1 MAVLERSKLDRH
13 VISLQRTWEQFKLIR
28 AGFENAP
35 GVRLFYANQRV
46 EIVMPGRDHELFKS
60 IIGLLIETFLIE
72 RDREFEPT
80 GSMDQVKEE
89 AAFVQ
94 ADESY
99 NFGKTKD
106 IPDLSIEIIFSSGSA
121 AKLERYQILG
131 VSEVWFW
138 EDGIFALYHLRENGY
153 DRVEQSELQEFLD
166 LDMGLLTRCVSLG
179 ETSRL
184 AAVRA
189 FKLGLAQGHFD

>member
-1 MAVLERSKLDRH
+1 MAVLERSKVDRQI
-13 VISLQRTWEQFKLIR
+13 ISLQRTWEQFQLIR

-35 GVRLFYANQRV
+35 GVRLFYVNQKV
-46 EIVMPGRDHELFKS
+46 EIVMPGREHELFKS

-99 NFGKTKD
+99 SFGKTKD
-106 IPDLSIEIIFSSGSA
+106 IPDLSIEVIFSSGSA

-131 VSEVWFW
+131 VSEVWLW

-153 DRVEQSELQEFLD
+153 DRIERSELPEFID
-166 LDMGLLTRCVSLG
+166 LDMTLLTRCVLLG

-184 AAVRA
+184 VAVKA
-189 FKLGLAQGHFD
+189 FKLGLSQGHLD

>member
-46 EIVMPGRDHELFKS
+46 EIVMPGREHELFKS

-89 AAFVQ
+89 AAFVH

-106 IPDLSIEIIFSSGSA
+106 IPDLSIEVTFSSGSA

-153 DRVEQSELQEFLD
+153 ARVEQSELQEFMD
-166 LDMGLLTRCVSLG
+166 LDMGLLTRCVLLG

>member
-1 MAVLERSKLDRH
+1 MAVLERSKLDRQT
-13 VISLQRTWEQFKLIR
+13 ISLQRTWKQFQLIR

-35 GVRLFYANQRV
+35 GVRLFYANQKV
-46 EIVMPGRDHELFKS
+46 EIVMPGREHELFKG

-99 NFGKTKD
+99 SFGKTKD
-106 IPDLSIEIIFSSGSA
+106 IPDISIEVIFSSGSA

-131 VSEVWFW
+131 VSEVWLW
-138 EDGIFALYHLRENGY
+138 EDGIFALYHLREHGY
-153 DRVEQSELQEFLD
+153 DRIERSELTEFID
-166 LDMGLLTRCVSLG
+166 LDMKLLTRCVLLG

-184 AAVRA
+184 AAVKA
-189 FKLGLAQGHFD
+189 FKLGLSQGHLD